1 MGFAILKAII
11 FSEPLRKFL
20 NLRCKLSV
28 NFWRDEIHKNRLPLS
43 TYIIVERGNF
53 IMQIYIS
60 DGIWQ
65 QVIGHTVI
73 TAVFSDNGALL
84 AYKTERYSS
93 KKAAKHAAQNKA

>member
-1 MGFAILKAII
+1 
-11 FSEPLRKFL
+11 
-20 NLRCKLSV
+20 
-28 NFWRDEIHKNRLPLS
+28 
-43 TYIIVERGNF
+43 
-53 IMQIYIS
+53 MQIYIS